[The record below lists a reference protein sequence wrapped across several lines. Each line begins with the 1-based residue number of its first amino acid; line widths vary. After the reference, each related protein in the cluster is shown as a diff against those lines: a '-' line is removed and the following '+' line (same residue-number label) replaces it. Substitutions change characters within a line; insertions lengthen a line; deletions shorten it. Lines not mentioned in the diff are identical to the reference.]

1 MAFKINRCQITIE
14 SLLLFAA
21 MLAMLSVSF
30 AIYSEL
36 ESKSRLA
43 IDLESARHFAAQ
55 VKNAEAELNAMGDG
69 AMYEVRASPKCRWAM
84 PVLGNSFIQ
93 VDCGKEKSIVKLL
106 GADGIPSGT
115 ELTGK
120 FSIMLVKSGGKVSA
134 ILRQG

>member
-69 AMYEVRASPKCRWAM
+69 AMYEVRASRWAM